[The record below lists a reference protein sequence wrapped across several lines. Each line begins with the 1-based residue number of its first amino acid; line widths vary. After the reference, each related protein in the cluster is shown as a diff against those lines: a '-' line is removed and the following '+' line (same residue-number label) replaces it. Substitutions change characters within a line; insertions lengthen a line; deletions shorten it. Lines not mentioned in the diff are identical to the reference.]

1 MRTKFPTVRLRLAH
15 GWAAGLLALM
25 ALSGC
30 LSPDKRVERQIPEL
44 RTQWQTSAVHQAS
57 LPERVL
63 DWNAALVFL
72 RDHNLALRRA
82 RIEITNA
89 HENYRQI
96 FKDLLPQINLRS
108 GISQSIG
115 EISGTTW
122 DDVIF
127 DVYGFLNVPGF
138 VSLNTRHFAAR
149 LTVIRAYTLYELVQ
163 RERTIELYRLMLTFA
178 EHQDAL
184 AALEIEQRFAAAVR
198 SADDVIGQVLLRD
211 AEQRNLSL
219 MRERDA
225 LQARAGDLFGDRRWH
240 WTLSTN
246 GVPAFAYDVEPLPV
260 ADTNR
265 IAQVQLRL
273 VAIELVA
280 AWARVTGIKL
290 QYWPEA
296 RLVFSAPPLYRRRA
310 GDETFFDAEDIR
322 LTADVFWRL
331 DTRGQVSKQLRQTRR
346 DQELQIARIRQESL
360 ALIDRILTAQRLL
373 EDLRTEIAEL
383 NQLIPIVEGIAP
395 QADFT
400 SIVSAAETRRSLRD
414 QERRLRREV
423 AELNTLFWF
432 VDEQKWSQREE
443 VF

>member
-1 MRTKFPTVRLRLAH
+1 MRTKIQPTWPRFAH
-15 GWAAGLLALM
+15 GWIAGLLALI
-25 ALSGC
+25 AAPGC
-30 LSPDKRVERQIPEL
+30 LSPDKRVDRKIPEL
-44 RTQWQTSAVHQAS
+44 QTQWQTSAVHQAS
-57 LPERVL
+57 LPERVV
-63 DWNAALVFL
+63 DWDEALLFL
-72 RDHNLALRRA
+72 RHHNLSLRRA

-89 HENYRQI
+89 HENYRQV

-108 GISQSIG
+108 GISETVG

-127 DVYGFLNVPGF
+127 DVYGFLNIPGF

-149 LTVIRAYTLYELVQ
+149 LVVIRAHTLYELAQ
-163 RERTIELYRLMLTFA
+163 REKTIDLYRLMLAFA
-178 EHQDAL
+178 EHQDAQT
-184 AALEIEQRFAAAVR
+184 ALEIEQRFAGAVR
-198 SADDVIGQVLLRD
+198 SVDEVSGQVLLRA
-211 AEQRNLSL
+211 AEQRKLGL

-225 LQARAGDLFGDRRWH
+225 LQLRAGDLLGDRRWH
-240 WTLSTN
+240 WAFSTN
-246 GVPAFAYDVEPLPV
+246 GVPAFAYDAEPLPV

-265 IAQVQLRL
+265 IAQLQLRL

-296 RLVFSAPPLYRRRA
+296 RLVVSAPPLYRRRA
-310 GDETFFDAEDIR
+310 SDETFFDSEDVR

-331 DTRGQVSKQLRQTRR
+331 DTRGHISKQLRQTRR

-373 EDLRTEIAEL
+373 EDLRIEIAEL
-383 NQLIPIVEGIAP
+383 NQLIPVVEGIAP

-400 SIVSAAETRRSLRD
+400 SIVNAAETRRSLRD

-432 VDEQKWSQREE
+432 VDEEKWSQHEK